1 MHFVWTNKRVLL
13 SGLRTITTFNIQ
25 ACLTSVRQTKP
36 DKDAAKKRILMIR
49 FNTLLSGCG

>member
-1 MHFVWTNKRVLL
+1 MHLAWTNKRVLL

-49 FNTLLSGCG
+49 FNRLLSGCG